1 MDLVMELSARIL
13 VLDAGRPL
21 AIGTPAE
28 IQANPA
34 VVAAYLGSDAA
45 DVGGAAQRPRPAAR
59 PATTA
64 DLLSVRGVVSGYGK
78 VEVLHGVDLDVG
90 AGEFVALV
98 GANGA
103 GKSTLLRTLAG
114 LVAAP
119 AGEVRF
125 DGVALRRAP
134 PDAIVRAGVVMV
146 PEGRQVFPE
155 LSVIDNLKLG
165 AYLRR
170 DAEVQADVNAL
181 LLRFPQL
188 SERSAQRAGLLSG
201 GEQQMLALARGLV
214 ARPKLLLLDEPSLGL
229 APKLVAELYQIVTQL
244 RDEGKTLLLVD
255 QFARL
260 ALALADRAYVM
271 ATGRIVKHG
280 QAADLLADPAVEA
293 AYLGKA

>member
-1 MDLVMELSARIL
+1 MSAPAIELRALTHAYADGS
-13 VLDAGRPL
+13 
-21 AIGTPAE
+21 
-28 IQANPA
+28 
-34 VVAAYLGSDAA
+34 VAL
-45 DVGGAAQRPRPAAR
+45 R
-59 PATTA
+59 
-64 DLLSVRGVVSGYGK
+64 
-78 VEVLHGVDLDVG
+78 GVDLSVLP
-90 AGEFVALV
+90 GEAVAIV

-114 LVAAP
+114 LVAAR

-125 DGVALRRAP
+125 DGAALRGAP
-134 PDAIVRAGVVMV
+134 PDAIVRAGLVMV

-155 LSVIDNLKLG
+155 LSVIDNLRLG

-170 DAEVQADVNAL
+170 DAEVQADVDAL
-181 LLRFPQL
+181 LLRFPVL

-201 GEQQMLALARGLV
+201 GEQQMLALARGLI

-229 APKLVAELYQIVTQL
+229 APKRVDELYQIVTQL

-280 QAADLLADPAVEA
+280 QAAELLADPAVEA